1 MKTATT
7 YKKQAKTF
15 CCHHDLSHL
24 SNREV
29 ANIITKHSIY
39 SEKVLKTV
47 KLLKGSAYYLECF
60 CYG

>member
-7 YKKQAKTF
+7 YKKQAKRF
-15 CCHHDLSHL
+15 CCHHDLSD
-24 SNREV
+24 REV
-29 ANIITKHSIY
+29 ANIITKYSIY
-39 SEKVLKTV
+39 CEKVLKIV